1 MYWAARLSCLQ
12 PSSKVVPVA
21 RGIEVERKYR
31 VPAVDPS
38 AAGTLETGS
47 VIYVDVTIRNDE
59 NLRYALLQE
68 PIPAGC
74 EVIEGEEDRIPE
86 IGLDRREVWDN
97 KLVLYFDSLPR
108 GERTFSYVLRTEAP
122 GNYRI
127 LPTSAE
133 LMYFP
138 EVRGNGKPVRV
149 KVAEAPE

>member
-97 KLVLYFDSLPR
+97 KLVLYFDYLPR